1 MKKRIALVFL
11 LAFVLCLAGCS
22 SEATSIGIIGGADG
36 PTAIFVTSNV
46 NWLSICGLIAAIL
59 VIVLVVLTIYRHK
72 KKK

>member
-11 LAFVLCLAGCS
+11 LTFVLCLAACS

-46 NWLSICGLIAAIL
+46 NWLSIGGLIAAIL

>member
-1 MKKRIALVFL
+1 MKKRIALVLL

-36 PTAIFVTSNV
+36 PTTIFVTSNV